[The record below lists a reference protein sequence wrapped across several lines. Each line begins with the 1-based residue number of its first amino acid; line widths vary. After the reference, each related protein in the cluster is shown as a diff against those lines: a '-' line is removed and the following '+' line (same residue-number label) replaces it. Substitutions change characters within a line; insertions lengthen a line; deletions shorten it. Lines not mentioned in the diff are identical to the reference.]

1 MKCVLFVGH
10 FLPNGS
16 NVYETNLIAQLKKQ
30 TDDLEIITINKGYT
44 ELESSFLDIP
54 VHAVKAVKKPVVDEI
69 IRFFYMMKL
78 LRKWKKKTNQNDA
91 RIILLNASLEITLA
105 VLIASKLFKIKAASL
120 IIDTALGN
128 FKPDTLWN
136 KYIYWCYS
144 CGEKL
149 YKYLDGSMALNAR
162 VFDYLGLTKKPYH
175 LTKIGYSSKPDYP
188 QEKNQN
194 EKKKIVY
201 TGSLMYYDGTEE
213 LMEAVSTLE
222 NKNVELTIYGSG
234 PLRPMV
240 ESFVSKFSNIHF
252 EGYLSNDKI
261 GQVLREADFLV
272 NPRISY
278 FFTDVFGF
286 PSKMIEYLL
295 SGTPVITTPFAAM
308 PDAYR
313 DFVYL
318 IEEEST
324 AGIKDAILKAVQD
337 DLEIKTRK
345 AQSAYQYIINNN
357 DYVCIVREMLEF
369 VFSLGDPCKG
379 ENNEI

>member
-10 FLPNGS
+10 FLPNGT

-54 VHAVKAVKKPVVDEI
+54 VHAVKAVKKPVIDEI

-105 VLIASKLFKIKAASL
+105 VLIASKLFKIKAVSL

-149 YKYLDGSMALNAR
+149 YKYLDGSMALNVR

-175 LTKIGYSSKPDYP
+175 LTKIGYSSKPDYI
-188 QEKNQN
+188 QKKNQN

-213 LMEAVSTLE
+213 LLEAVSTLE
-222 NKNVELTIYGSG
+222 NKNVELTLYGSG

-240 ESFVSKFSNIHF
+240 ESFVSKFSNIHY

-261 GQVLREADFLV
+261 GKVLQEADFLV
-272 NPRISY
+272 NPRISN

-308 PDAYR
+308 PDAYL

-318 IEEEST
+318 IEEESA

-337 DLEIKTRK
+337 DPEIKTRK
-345 AQSAYQYIINNN
+345 AQSAYQYIIDNN

-369 VFSLGDPCKG
+369 VFSLGNPCKG
-379 ENNEI
+379 EKQ